1 MKTFICITVI
11 GLSLFILAMSEVCA
25 QMPGDE
31 GYTIINGPDGAQVC
45 VGKWV
50 PSNDVALPG
59 FCDGQ
64 FVELNQFTALSA
76 RQSADRLYQVL
87 KALTSIDQKL
97 AVNNDQIKQLI
108 EATINPQVSNE
119 RLRQGN
125 FLRERITKR
134 FDELSKGMPANGLSR
149 EQIAELK
156 EDILKEIDKFYPT
169 PAERTGPQPK

>member
-1 MKTFICITVI
+1 MKTFVCTIVI
-11 GLSLFILAMSEVCA
+11 GLLFFIFAMSEVCA

-31 GYTIINGPDGAQVC
+31 GYTIISGPEGPQVC
-45 VGKWV
+45 IGKWV

-64 FVELNQFTALSA
+64 FVEMNQFTALSA

-97 AVNNDQIKQLI
+97 AINNDQIKQLI
-108 EATINPQVSNE
+108 EATVNAQVSNQW
-119 RLRQGN
+119 LRQGN

-134 FDELSKGMPANGLSR
+134 FDELSKEMPANGLYK
-149 EQIAELK
+149 EQITELK
-156 EDILKEIDKFYPT
+156 EDILKEIEKLYPT
-169 PAERTGPQPK
+169 HTEPQPK